1 MGVRGLQM
9 TLETV
14 TPLFLG
20 GADPK
25 GEPELR
31 ASSVRGA
38 LRFWLRAL
46 LGGAIGDDNLSALRR
61 AESSVFGSSE
71 SGASPVVVRL
81 TGESQAQAYRSLI
94 HNPGKL
100 FTVQGIMPGKLLTL
114 ILAPR
119 PPYHSVP
126 EVVCGA
132 LLLFLLF
139 GGLGKRSRRGFGS
152 FVVRSSNDGFPT
164 RLPDY
169 SSADEFCKQLPLLI
183 EQAINLAKFHMETL
197 GLNCGTLDNPP
208 RFAVLYDLHAKI
220 LFCKKP
226 FRSWEE
232 AMKSFWNV
240 LRSDRYRDNRAFGF
254 AGNAGRQASPL
265 HLRIVKLGQD
275 YHILMTAFRL
285 RFAGQQPSWEV
296 MQEFLN
302 ESKQKWDGE
311 WVFGGDTRWE

>member
-1 MGVRGLQM
+1 MSVQGLQI
-9 TLETV
+9 TIETV

-20 GADPK
+20 GADPR

-46 LGGAIGDDNLSALRR
+46 LGGEIGDNNLSALRR
-61 AESSVFGSSE
+61 AESAVFGSTE
-71 SGASPVVVRL
+71 TGASLVVVRL
-81 TGESQAQAYRSLI
+81 TGESQAQAYRPLL
-94 HNPGKL
+94 HNPSKS
-100 FTVQGIMPGKLLTL
+100 FTAQGFMPGKLLTL
-114 ILAPR
+114 TLVPR

-132 LLLFLLF
+132 LLLFFLL
-139 GGLGKRSRRGFGS
+139 GGLGRRSRRGFGS
-152 FVVRSSNDGFPT
+152 FVVRSFSEGFPT
-164 RLPDY
+164 LLPDY
-169 SSADEFCKQLPLLI
+169 SSADSYCKQLPFLI
-183 EQAINLAKFHMETL
+183 EQAINLKKFHMQAL
-197 GLNCGTLDNPP
+197 GLNSGTLGNPP
-208 RFAVLYDLHAKI
+208 RFAVLHDLHAKI

-226 FRSWEE
+226 FRSWED

-240 LRSDRYRDNRAFGF
+240 LRSDPYRDNRVFGF

-275 YHILMTAFRL
+275 YHILITAFRVH
-285 RFAGQQPSWEV
+285 FAGQQPSWRV
-296 MQEFLN
+296 MQKFLN

-311 WVFGGDTRWE
+311 WVFGGDTKWE

>member
-1 MGVRGLQM
+1 MLSLQVAV
-9 TLETV
+9 ETV
-14 TPLFLG
+14 TPLFLC
-20 GADPK
+20 GADPH
-25 GEPELR
+25 GEPEVR

-46 LGGAIGDDNLSALRR
+46 LGGAIGDNNLSALRQ
-61 AESSVFGSSE
+61 AESAVFGSTE

-81 TGESQAQAYRSLI
+81 TGESQAQAYRLLL
-94 HNPGKL
+94 HNPTKS
-100 FTVQGIMPGKLLTL
+100 FTAQGIMPGKLLTL
-114 ILAPR
+114 TLAPR
-119 PPYHSVP
+119 SPYRSIP

-169 SSADEFCKQLPLLI
+169 SSADGFRNQLPFLI
-183 EQAINLAKFHMETL
+183 QQAINLTKFHMETL
-197 GLNCGTLDNPP
+197 GLKSGTLGNPP
-208 RFAVLYDLHAKI
+208 RFAVLHDLHTKI

-226 FRSWEE
+226 FRSWED

-240 LRSDRYRDNRAFGF
+240 LRSDRYRDNRVFGF

-285 RFAGQQPSWEV
+285 HFAGQQPSWEM